1 MPSTE
6 TWRNP
11 SCHAASTFTSD
22 VCAQSSVM
30 MRGGLATSR
39 PCAAWAT
46 GQSVK
51 RRSTLRFGGIGL
63 RMAAGTAAVSAVAL
77 GLVAAGVWWFGG
89 SAFENLMLQH
99 GNTASIAR
107 AMFDESV
114 VKVLLGAVTVALA
127 GSIIL
132 SVLLAGA
139 ISRPVGQVA
148 AAARR
153 IGGGA
158 DTVRVPRPSATQ
170 LAALADSFN
179 QMAVS
184 LEDQERL
191 RRELVSNFAHEL
203 RTPLTNLQG
212 YLQAMRDGVVHPSAE
227 VFASLDEEVDRL
239 RRLSLS
245 LDALAGDTGRNSAQ
259 ERVDLVQLVGAALRL
274 SLPAFQRRSIRI
286 KSDLPDELYVRA
298 NPDHLAQVLLN
309 LLQNAAR
316 YGRES
321 GLVKITA
328 ARDGAA
334 RRSRPTP
341 RPKRPD
347 MPGAKP
353 QDCPRRTRDRT

>member
-51 RRSTLRFGGIGL
+51 RRSSLRSGGIGL
-63 RMAAGTAAVSAVAL
+63 RMAAGTVAVSAGAL
-77 GLVAAGVWWFGG
+77 GLVAAGFGWFGG
-89 SAFENLMLQH
+89 SALENLRLQH

-148 AAARR
+148 AAARGVGE
-153 IGGGA
+153 GG
-158 DTVRVPRPSATQ
+158 DTVRGPPPSAAER
-170 LAALADSFN
+170 AALAGW
-179 QMAVS
+179 
-184 LEDQERL
+184 L
-191 RRELVSNFAHEL
+191 H
-203 RTPLTNLQG
+203 
-212 YLQAMRDGVVHPSAE
+212 
-227 VFASLDEEVDRL
+227 
-239 RRLSLS
+239 
-245 LDALAGDTGRNSAQ
+245 
-259 ERVDLVQLVGAALRL
+259 
-274 SLPAFQRRSIRI
+274 
-286 KSDLPDELYVRA
+286 
-298 NPDHLAQVLLN
+298 
-309 LLQNAAR
+309 
-316 YGRES
+316 
-321 GLVKITA
+321 
-328 ARDGAA
+328 
-334 RRSRPTP
+334 
-341 RPKRPD
+341 PKR
-347 MPGAKP
+347 
-353 QDCPRRTRDRT
+353 RRR

>member
-51 RRSTLRFGGIGL
+51 RRSSLRFGGIGL
-63 RMAAGTAAVSAVAL
+63 RMAAGTVAVSAVAL

-89 SAFENLMLQH
+89 SAFENLMLQR

-139 ISRPVGQVA
+139 VSRPGGPVA
-148 AAARR
+148 AAAPRSR
-153 IGGGA
+153 EGA
-158 DTVRVPRPSATQ
+158 HTVRSPRPAATE
-170 LAALADSFN
+170 LASETASF
-179 QMAVS
+179 
-184 LEDQERL
+184 
-191 RRELVSNFAHEL
+191 
-203 RTPLTNLQG
+203 
-212 YLQAMRDGVVHPSAE
+212 
-227 VFASLDEEVDRL
+227 
-239 RRLSLS
+239 
-245 LDALAGDTGRNSAQ
+245 
-259 ERVDLVQLVGAALRL
+259 
-274 SLPAFQRRSIRI
+274 
-286 KSDLPDELYVRA
+286 
-298 NPDHLAQVLLN
+298 
-309 LLQNAAR
+309 
-316 YGRES
+316 
-321 GLVKITA
+321 
-328 ARDGAA
+328 
-334 RRSRPTP
+334 
-341 RPKRPD
+341 
-347 MPGAKP
+347 
-353 QDCPRRTRDRT
+353 